1 MYPIILHCKLLMM
14 CVWIIKI
21 DFQED
26 ARLFFEM
33 SSQRNEVELTY
44 EIGQLMRRLWMD
56 KGVQHCF
63 SRSREYQGPYSI
75 ESKQFS

>member
-1 MYPIILHCKLLMM
+1 M
-14 CVWIIKI
+14 KI

-75 ESKQFS
+75 ESKQYRETPCSTKSPLKCM